1 MSTPTP
7 GRAAIDT
14 NIAID
19 ILNGESGLD
28 ERLAESGEV
37 LLPAP
42 VLGELL
48 YGARRSDRVAE
59 NEERV
64 RELGRVTRLVPC
76 DEAASEAY
84 GTTKARLMAVG
95 KPIPDNDLWIA
106 ACCLAVGAVL
116 VSLVTLTSMPSRGCG
131 GRSGGRRRGR
141 RGVRVADV
149 GRDDPTSSIL
159 HPTTRTKASLT
170 PASGPWPWALRC
182 LLLGHR
188 VLRRQHMAQLPRHHV
203 EGPRVQAELL
213 GRDRAPRQQL
223 HPRLLDTEHP
233 VEWYVVEEGG
243 ADGLGYEVCGRS
255 LQALRA
261 MGK

>member
-141 RGVRVADV
+141 RSVRVADV
-149 GRDDPTSSIL
+149 GRDDPIATLRKFPGRARSVHLKDYGGGPDSVIGEGKADW
-159 HPTTRTKASLT
+159 PTIF
-170 PASGPWPWALRC
+170 
-182 LLLGHR
+182 
-188 VLRRQHMAQLPRHHV
+188 Q
-203 EGPRVQAELL
+203 
-213 GRDRAPRQQL
+213 
-223 HPRLLDTEHP
+223 LLDAQHP

-255 LQALRA
+255 LKALRA